1 MDDTVAVIEQKRRF
15 IKAVDHRRD
24 AIITIAEGG
33 STSHNEDLVLARN
46 EPCVSYLLRPLCRW
60 RAEVLA

>member
-1 MDDTVAVIEQKRRF
+1 MDDTVAVVEQKRRF

-24 AIITIAEGG
+24 AIVTIAEGG

-46 EPCVSYLLRPLCRW
+46 NPNPQ
-60 RAEVLA
+60 